1 MRGKKVKGSTT
12 FTINTDW
19 KRAETRALKA
29 EISRKASL
37 ANKRLKRLEEKGLTS
52 SPAYK
57 QWLESGGQKFSVKGK
72 SYNELQAELARVNH
86 FIDAKTS
93 TIRGVNR
100 VLQDIAQTTGIE
112 TKDIAKIQKHAT
124 KFFELTNKIEEYL
137 RNTEDSASAI
147 GYRKIFE
154 TVSNYVK
161 QEKIDLGKSKQDI
174 DSIMP
179 DLIEMMFNSVS
190 TQIAEDMFKAF

>member
-19 KRAETRALKA
+19 KREETKALKA
-29 EISRKASL
+29 EVSRKASM
-37 ANKRLKRLEEKGLTS
+37 ANKRLKRLEAKGLTN

-57 QWLESGGQKFSVKGK
+57 KWLESGGAKFSVRGK

-93 TIRGVNR
+93 TIRGLNK
-100 VLQDIAQTTGIE
+100 VLKDIAKTTGIE
-112 TKDIAKIQKHAT
+112 TKDIAEIQKHAS

-137 RNTEDSASAI
+137 RNTEDAASAI

-161 QEKIDLGKSKQDI
+161 HEKINLGQSKQDI
-174 DSIMP
+174 ESLIP
-179 DLIEMMFNSVS
+179 VLIEMMTNAVS
-190 TQIAEDMFKAF
+190 TQIAEDMFRAF

>member
-1 MRGKKVKGSTT
+1 MRGKKTKGSVT
-12 FTINTDW
+12 FSVDTDW
-19 KRAETRALKA
+19 IRAETKALKA
-29 EISRKASL
+29 EVSRKASM
-37 ANKRLKRLEEKGLTS
+37 ANKRLRRLEAKGLTS

-57 QWLESGGQKFSVKGK
+57 KWLESGGANFSVRGK

-86 FIDAKTS
+86 FINAKTS
-93 TIRGVNR
+93 TIRGLNR
-100 VLQDIAQTTGIE
+100 VLQDMAETTGIE
-112 TKDIAKIQKHAT
+112 TRDIVKIQNHAD

-137 RNTEDSASAI
+137 RNTEDAASAI

-161 QEKIDLGKSKQDI
+161 QEKIDLGQSEQDI
-174 DSIMP
+174 EELMP
-179 DLIEMMFNSVS
+179 DLIEMLTNAVG

>member
-1 MRGKKVKGSTT
+1 MRGKKTKGAIT
-12 FTINTDW
+12 FEVDTDW
-19 KRAETRALKA
+19 IRAETRALKA
-29 EISRKASL
+29 EVSRKASM
-37 ANKRLKRLEEKGLTS
+37 ANKRLKRLEQKGLTS

-57 QWLESGGQKFSVKGK
+57 MWVESGGAKFSVRGK
-72 SYNELQAELARVNH
+72 NYNELQAELARVNH

-100 VLQDIAQTTGIE
+100 VLKDIAKTTGIE
-112 TKDIAKIQKHAT
+112 TKDIVKIQHHAV
-124 KFFELTNKIEEYL
+124 KFFELTSKIEQYL

-154 TVSNYVK
+154 VVSNYVK
-161 QEKIDLGKSKQDI
+161 QEKLDLGKSEQDI
-174 DSIMP
+174 DSLMP
-179 DLIEMMFNSVS
+179 NLIGMMVRAVD

>member
-1 MRGKKVKGSTT
+1 MRGKKVKGSIT
-12 FTINTDW
+12 FTINTNW
-19 KRAETRALKA
+19 KRAETKALKA
-29 EISRKASL
+29 EVSRKASM
-37 ANKRLKRLEEKGLTS
+37 ANKRLRRLEAKGLTS

-57 QWLESGGQKFSVKGK
+57 MWLESGGQKFSVKGK

-93 TIRGVNR
+93 TIRGLNK
-100 VLQDIAQTTGIE
+100 VLRDMAKTTGIE

-124 KFFELTNKIEEYL
+124 KFFELTSKIEQYL

-154 TVSNYVK
+154 VVSNYVK

-174 DSIMP
+174 ESSIP
-179 DLIEMMFNSVS
+179 DLIEMMTNSIE

>member
-1 MRGKKVKGSTT
+1 MRGKKTKGAIT
-12 FTINTDW
+12 FEVDTDW
-19 KRAETRALKA
+19 IRAETRALKA
-29 EISRKASL
+29 EVSRKASM
-37 ANKRLKRLEEKGLTS
+37 ANKRLRRLEAKGLTS

-57 QWLESGGQKFSVKGK
+57 MWVESGGAKFSVRGK
-72 SYNELQAELARVNH
+72 NYNELQAELARVNH

-100 VLQDIAQTTGIE
+100 VLKDIAKTTGIE
-112 TKDIAKIQKHAT
+112 TKDIVKIQNHAV
-124 KFFELTNKIEEYL
+124 KFFELTSKIEQYL

-154 TVSNYVK
+154 VVSNYVK
-161 QEKIDLGKSKQDI
+161 QEKLDLGKSEQDI
-174 DSIMP
+174 DSLMP
-179 DLIEMMFNSVS
+179 NLIGMMVRAVD